1 MTDLQTSL
9 IVIGGVIV
17 VGVISYNK
25 WQEHKARKT
34 VERAFASSD
43 HDDVLMHADGATD
56 AESGFNPDFNP
67 GFKPPVAPAAAF
79 SPAPVAVTKRGAP
92 SAADD
97 FDDERVEPELYQA
110 PERRPPA
117 MTAEAALDIAAA
129 KMAANAYRD
138 IDSDPEH
145 ADGVAEPYLSLD
157 TAADSHHDYP
167 VDPHGAHDSD
177 ADLGHVSASLADP
190 AVQAAAAAAAAAAP
204 AVQRELPVDELVDCI
219 IPIALE
225 LSVRGDKILPGVQNL
240 RHVGNKTVNFVG
252 RTVAGEWE
260 AISHGSVYN
269 ALLAGVQLANR
280 NNALNELEYSEL
292 IMRLREFTDA
302 IGAEPEVPDMI
313 DVMKTAQAL
322 HQFIMD
328 HDVQLGVNVRSNG
341 APWNVTTLLAA
352 LTRQGFDRRSNS
364 NLVMQDGEGEVLFSI
379 STNVT
384 GAAETTDRLT
394 LLLDVPR
401 VGPVRD
407 GYGALIACARSL
419 AMRLGGTVVDDSD
432 QLLSDA
438 ALSDIAEQVGAFYS
452 AMESAEIPAGSK
464 RAIRL
469 FS

>member
-25 WQEHKARKT
+25 WQEHKTRKT
-34 VERAFASSD
+34 VERAFSSD
-43 HDDVLMHADGATD
+43 HDDVLMNADAQSQPLPPAQKVHQAPASAT
-56 AESGFNPDFNP
+56 S
-67 GFKPPVAPAAAF
+67 PAAA
-79 SPAPVAVTKRGAP
+79 SPAAAMAAAAPVQTAP
-92 SAADD
+92 MAKSPASMYEDD
-97 FDDERVEPELYQA
+97 RLEPELYERPKPVPAAQA
-110 PERRPPA
+110 NQPLNQQVEPQFPA
-117 MTAEAALDIAAA
+117 
-129 KMAANAYRD
+129 
-138 IDSDPEH
+138 SDEPI
-145 ADGVAEPYLSLD
+145 EPYLSLD
-157 TAADSHHDYP
+157 TPIDSHSDYP
-167 VDPHGAHDSD
+167 ADPLGADEME
-177 ADLGHVSASLADP
+177 ADLSHVEASLSDP
-190 AVQAAAAAAAAAAP
+190 AMYAGEPVAESAAAQP
-204 AVQRELPVDELVDCI
+204 QRELPVDELVDCI
-219 IPIALE
+219 IPIALD
-225 LSVRGDKILPGVQNL
+225 LSVRGEKILPGVQNL

-252 RTVAGEWE
+252 RTVDGEWE
-260 AISHGSVYN
+260 AIGHGSVYN

-292 IMRLREFTDA
+292 IMRLREFTDS

-341 APWNVTTLLAA
+341 APWNVSTLLAA
-352 LTRQGFDRRSNS
+352 LTRQGFDRRTDGH
-364 NLVMQDGEGEVLFSI
+364 LVMQDGEGEVLFSM
-379 STNVT
+379 STNAT

-401 VGPVRD
+401 VGPARD
-407 GYGALIACARSL
+407 GYGAMIACARSL

-438 ALSDIAEQVGAFYS
+438 ALSDIAEQVSAFYS

-464 RAIRL
+464 RAMRL

>member
-9 IVIGGVIV
+9 IIIGGVIV

-25 WQEHKARKT
+25 WQEHKTRKT
-34 VERAFASSD
+34 VESAFSSD
-43 HDDVLMHADGATD
+43 HDDVLMHADDVADTGHVTTKV
-56 AESGFNPDFNP
+56 EPHQ
-67 GFKPPVAPAAAF
+67 APAAAAASF
-79 SPAPVAVTKRGAP
+79 QAPVTARV
-92 SAADD
+92 ADD
-97 FDDERVEPELYQA
+97 GYDDDRLEPALYQV
-110 PERRPPA
+110 PERRPA
-117 MTAEAALDIAAA
+117 GQQAGAADLSAVPHL
-129 KMAANAYRD
+129 
-138 IDSDPEH
+138 SDLREPE
-145 ADGVAEPYLSLD
+145 EPYLSLD
-157 TAADSHHDYP
+157 TAADSHADYP
-167 VDPHGAHDSD
+167 
-177 ADLGHVSASLADP
+177 ADQLGVHEDEGDLSHIATSLDEPAMFADG
-190 AVQAAAAAAAAAAP
+190 AAA
-204 AVQRELPVDELVDCI
+204 VVERELPVDELVDCI

-240 RHVGNKTVNFVG
+240 RHIGNKTVNFVG
-252 RTVAGEWE
+252 RTVAGDWE

-352 LTRQGFDRRSNS
+352 LIRQGFDRRTDS
-364 NLVMQDGEGEVLFSI
+364 NLVMQDGEGEVLFSM
-379 STNVT
+379 STNVVD
-384 GAAETTDRLT
+384 GAETTDRLT

-401 VGPVRD
+401 VSLARD
-407 GYGALIACARSL
+407 GYGTMIACARSL

-438 ALSDIAEQVGAFYS
+438 ALSDIAEQVSAFYS

>member
-9 IVIGGVIV
+9 IIIGGVIV

-25 WQEHKARKT
+25 WQENKARKT
-34 VERAFASSD
+34 VERAFASD
-43 HDDVLMHADGATD
+43 HDDVLMSAEGD
-56 AESGFNPDFNP
+56 ANSAHPSA
-67 GFKPPVAPAAAF
+67 APAAF
-79 SPAPVAVTKRGAP
+79 SATAPAAPVSKRVAP
-92 SAADD
+92 TLADD
-97 FDDERVEPELYQA
+97 DGFDDDRVEPGLYEM
-110 PERRPPA
+110 PERRPAA
-117 MTAEAALDIAAA
+117 MTPEAALDAAAA
-129 KMAANAYRD
+129 KISAYRD
-138 IDSDPEH
+138 
-145 ADGVAEPYLSLD
+145 ADHYTDDADASAEPYLSID
-157 TAADSHHDYP
+157 TAANSHGDYP
-167 VDPHGAHDSD
+167 ANPPGTREVET
-177 ADLGHVSASLADP
+177 DLSHVSVSLADP
-190 AVQAAAAAAAAAAP
+190 AMRSTP
-204 AVQRELPVDELVDCI
+204 LVQRELPVDELVDCI

-240 RHVGNKTVNFVG
+240 RHVGNKAVNFVG

-260 AISHGSVYN
+260 AIGHGSVYN

-280 NNALNELEYSEL
+280 NNGLNELEYSEL

-313 DVMKTAQAL
+313 DVMKTSQAL

-364 NLVMQDGEGEVLFSI
+364 NLVMQDGEGDVLFSI

-384 GAAETTDRLT
+384 GAAETTDKLT

-407 GYGALIACARSL
+407 GYGAMIACARSL

-438 ALSDIAEQVGAFYS
+438 ALSDIAEQVAAFYS
-452 AMESAEIPAGSK
+452 AMEAAEIPAGSK

>member
-25 WQEHKARKT
+25 WQEHKTRKT
-34 VERAFASSD
+34 VERAFSSD
-43 HDDVLMHADGATD
+43 HDDVLMNADAQ
-56 AESGFNPDFNP
+56 SQPLQSP
-67 GFKPPVAPAAAF
+67 QSQLQPQPPVQKAYQAPVSAAAPV
-79 SPAPVAVTKRGAP
+79 SASAPL
-92 SAADD
+92 SAAAQTAPMTKSPVSMYEDD
-97 FDDERVEPELYQA
+97 RLEPELYERPKPVPNLQPN
-110 PERRPPA
+110 PETEPQFSA
-117 MTAEAALDIAAA
+117 
-129 KMAANAYRD
+129 
-138 IDSDPEH
+138 SDESI
-145 ADGVAEPYLSLD
+145 EPYLSLD
-157 TAADSHHDYP
+157 TPVDSHSDYP
-167 VDPHGAHDSD
+167 ADPLGAHEVET
-177 ADLGHVSASLADP
+177 DLSHVEASLSDSAMFASDP
-190 AVQAAAAAAAAAAP
+190 AEPVTAAQP
-204 AVQRELPVDELVDCI
+204 QRELPVDELVDCI

-225 LSVRGDKILPGVQNL
+225 LSVRGEKILPGVQNL

-252 RTVAGEWE
+252 RTVDGEWE
-260 AISHGSVYN
+260 AIGHGSVYN

-292 IMRLREFTDA
+292 IMRLRELTDS

-341 APWNVTTLLAA
+341 APWNVSTLLAA
-352 LTRQGFDRRSNS
+352 LTRQGFDRRTDGH
-364 NLVMQDGEGEVLFSI
+364 LVMQDGEGEVLFSM
-379 STNVT
+379 STNAT

-401 VGPVRD
+401 VGPARD
-407 GYGALIACARSL
+407 GYGAMIACARSL

-438 ALSDIAEQVGAFYS
+438 ALSDIAEQVAAFYS

-464 RAIRL
+464 RAMRL

>member
-25 WQEHKARKT
+25 WQEHKTRKT
-34 VERAFASSD
+34 VERAFSSD
-43 HDDVLMHADGATD
+43 HDDVLMNADAQSQSPAQKTHQ
-56 AESGFNPDFNP
+56 APTSASSA
-67 GFKPPVAPAAAF
+67 PVSAPLVAAPVQTAPMAKSPAAMYE
-79 SPAPVAVTKRGAP
+79 
-92 SAADD
+92 DD
-97 FDDERVEPELYQA
+97 RLEPELYERPKPMPNLQPT
-110 PERRPPA
+110 PESEPQFSA
-117 MTAEAALDIAAA
+117 
-129 KMAANAYRD
+129 
-138 IDSDPEH
+138 SDEPI
-145 ADGVAEPYLSLD
+145 EPYLSLD
-157 TAADSHHDYP
+157 TPVDSHSDYP
-167 VDPHGAHDSD
+167 GDPLGAHEVETDLSHVEASLSEAAMFASD
-177 ADLGHVSASLADP
+177 AESP
-190 AVQAAAAAAAAAAP
+190 AVAQP
-204 AVQRELPVDELVDCI
+204 QRELPVDELVDCI

-225 LSVRGDKILPGVQNL
+225 LSVRGEKILPGVQNL

-252 RTVAGEWE
+252 RTVDGEWE

-269 ALLAGVQLANR
+269 ALLAGAQLANR

-292 IMRLREFTDA
+292 IMRLREFTDS

-341 APWNVTTLLAA
+341 APWNVSTLLAA
-352 LTRQGFDRRSNS
+352 LTRQGFDRRTDGH
-364 NLVMQDGEGEVLFSI
+364 LVMQDGEGEVLFSM
-379 STNVT
+379 STNAT

-401 VGPVRD
+401 VGSARD
-407 GYGALIACARSL
+407 GYGAMIACARSL

-438 ALSDIAEQVGAFYS
+438 ALSDIAEQVAAFYS

-464 RAIRL
+464 RAMRL

>member
-25 WQEHKARKT
+25 WQEHKTRKT
-34 VERAFASSD
+34 VERAFSSD
-43 HDDVLMHADGATD
+43 HDDVLMNADAQSQPLPP
-56 AESGFNPDFNP
+56 AQ
-67 GFKPPVAPAAAF
+67 KPYQAPVSAAPAAAPMPAAAPLQTAPMAK
-79 SPAPVAVTKRGAP
+79 SPA
-92 SAADD
+92 SMYEDD
-97 FDDERVEPELYQA
+97 RLEPELY
-110 PERRPPA
+110 ERPKPVPNPHNPPLNQP
-117 MTAEAALDIAAA
+117 AEPQFSA
-129 KMAANAYRD
+129 
-138 IDSDPEH
+138 SDDESI
-145 ADGVAEPYLSLD
+145 EPYLSLD
-157 TAADSHHDYP
+157 TPVDSHSDYP
-167 VDPHGAHDSD
+167 ADPLGADELE
-177 ADLGHVSASLADP
+177 ADLSHVEASLSDSTMYAGEP
-190 AVQAAAAAAAAAAP
+190 AAEAAAAQP
-204 AVQRELPVDELVDCI
+204 QRELPVDELVDCI
-219 IPIALE
+219 IPIALD
-225 LSVRGDKILPGVQNL
+225 LSVRGEKILPGVQNL

-252 RTVAGEWE
+252 RTVDGEWE
-260 AISHGSVYN
+260 AITHGSVYN

-292 IMRLREFTDA
+292 IMRLREFTDS

-341 APWNVTTLLAA
+341 APWNVSTLLAA
-352 LTRQGFDRRSNS
+352 LTRQGFDRRTDGH
-364 NLVMQDGEGEVLFSI
+364 LVMQDGEGEVLFSM
-379 STNVT
+379 STNAT

-401 VGPVRD
+401 VGPARD
-407 GYGALIACARSL
+407 GYGAMIACARSL

-438 ALSDIAEQVGAFYS
+438 ALSDIAEQVSAFYS

-464 RAIRL
+464 RAMRL

>member
-25 WQEHKARKT
+25 WQEHKTRKT
-34 VERAFASSD
+34 VERAFSSD
-43 HDDVLMHADGATD
+43 HDDVLMNADAQ
-56 AESGFNPDFNP
+56 SQPL
-67 GFKPPVAPAAAF
+67 PPTSPPSVAPTMTAYQAPAAVVPATTAT
-79 SPAPVAVTKRGAP
+79 SPAQMAP
-92 SAADD
+92 AAKSPPSMYEDD
-97 FDDERVEPELYQA
+97 RVEPELYERPKPVANPQFTQQHDPYA
-110 PERRPPA
+110 AQPE
-117 MTAEAALDIAAA
+117 ESI
-129 KMAANAYRD
+129 
-138 IDSDPEH
+138 
-145 ADGVAEPYLSLD
+145 EPYLSLD
-157 TAADSHHDYP
+157 TPVDSHSDYP
-167 VDPHGAHDSD
+167 ADPLGTDEAE
-177 ADLGHVSASLADP
+177 ADLSHVEASLAD
-190 AVQAAAAAAAAAAP
+190 AAMFAGEQAGNAPVAAAP
-204 AVQRELPVDELVDCI
+204 QRELPVDELVDCI

-225 LSVRGDKILPGVQNL
+225 LSVRGEKILPGVQNL

-252 RTVAGEWE
+252 RTVDGEWE
-260 AISHGSVYN
+260 AIGHGGVYT
-269 ALLAGVQLANR
+269 ALLAGAQLANR

-292 IMRLREFTDA
+292 IMRLREFTDS

-322 HQFIMD
+322 HQFVMD

-341 APWNVTTLLAA
+341 APWNVSTLLAA
-352 LTRQGFDRRSNS
+352 LTRQGFDRRTDGH
-364 NLVMQDGEGEVLFSI
+364 LVMQDGEGEVLFSM
-379 STNVT
+379 STNAG

-401 VGPVRD
+401 VGPARD
-407 GYGALIACARSL
+407 GYGAMIACARSL

-464 RAIRL
+464 RAMRL

>member
-25 WQEHKARKT
+25 WQEHKTRKT
-34 VERAFASSD
+34 VERAFSSD
-43 HDDVLMHADGATD
+43 HDDVLMNADSQSQPLSPTA
-56 AESGFNPDFNP
+56 
-67 GFKPPVAPAAAF
+67 PPHPASYQAPLSAAPLQTAPAAK
-79 SPAPVAVTKRGAP
+79 SPA
-92 SAADD
+92 SMYEDD
-97 FDDERVEPELYQA
+97 RLEPELY
-110 PERRPPA
+110 ERPKPA
-117 MTAEAALDIAAA
+117 INPSASAQPQSQPQPDHQFDPKFDQQL
-129 KMAANAYRD
+129 NATES
-138 IDSDPEH
+138 IESI
-145 ADGVAEPYLSLD
+145 EPYLSLN
-157 TAADSHHDYP
+157 TPADSHSDYP
-167 VDPHGAHDSD
+167 ADPLGGQEDE
-177 ADLGHVSASLADP
+177 ADLSHIQTSLNEPGMFAGEP
-190 AVQAAAAAAAAAAP
+190 PVAAVAAAP
-204 AVQRELPVDELVDCI
+204 QRELPVDELVDCI

-225 LSVRGDKILPGVQNL
+225 LSVRGEKILPGVQNL

-252 RTVAGEWE
+252 RTVDGEWE
-260 AISHGSVYN
+260 AVGHGSVYT
-269 ALLAGVQLANR
+269 ALLAGAQLANR

-292 IMRLREFTDA
+292 IMRLREFTDS

-341 APWNVTTLLAA
+341 APWNVSTLLAA
-352 LTRQGFDRRSNS
+352 LTRQGFDRRTDGH
-364 NLVMQDGEGEVLFSI
+364 LVMQDGEGEVLFSM
-379 STNVT
+379 STNAT
-384 GAAETTDRLT
+384 GAAETTDKLT

-401 VGPVRD
+401 VGPARD
-407 GYGALIACARSL
+407 GYGAMIACARSL

-464 RAIRL
+464 RAMRL